1 MLSPYDWQQ
10 SISQRAQYI
19 ENRLRSGSPIVGLSI
34 EDGCVLYT
42 YRKNI
47 RKVYEVYDRVM
58 FSAIG
63 QQADVESMRVT
74 SIDFAHQE
82 GYAHSE
88 DDVKIGRLVGF
99 ALSGP
104 MKRAF
109 GDLTIA
115 PFVIQALFA
124 ELNARQADDLFIWL
138 HYDGDFFIQRN
149 FAVVAGTRDGEERMT
164 AFLSER
170 YKSDMSF
177 DQAFE
182 LADAAWRI
190 GADRDVRGGPDEE
203 LVAGAYPEVGM
214 LERNVAKVRRFRLL
228 HRDEKLSR

>member
-1 MLSPYDWQQ
+1 MLSPYDWQE
-10 SISQRAQYI
+10 SITQRAQYI

-34 EDGCVLYT
+34 NEGCILYT
-42 YRKNI
+42 YRKNV

-88 DDVKIGRLVGF
+88 EDVTIGRLVGF

-109 GDLTIA
+109 GDLTVA
-115 PFVIQALFA
+115 PFVIHALFC
-124 ELNARQADDLFIWL
+124 EMNAKPEEDLFIWL
-138 HYDGDFFIQRN
+138 HYDGDFVAHRQ
-149 FAVVAGTRDGEERMT
+149 FAVAGGTGPVEQRMRDYLGEKYDPKM
-164 AFLSER
+164 
-170 YKSDMSF
+170 KF
-177 DQAFE
+177 DEAIR

-190 GADRDVRGGPDEE
+190 GADRDGNGQPDDE
-203 LVAGAYPEVGM
+203 LFRGAYPEIGF
-214 LERNVAKVRRFRLL
+214 LERNVDRVRRFRLIQEEAK
-228 HRDEKLSR
+228 RFS

>member
-1 MLSPYDWQQ
+1 MLSPYDWQE

-19 ENRLRSGSPIVGLSI
+19 ENRLRSGSPIVGLSVD
-34 EDGCVLYT
+34 DGCVLYT

-88 DDVKIGRLVGF
+88 EDVTIGRLVGF

-124 ELNARQADDLFIWL
+124 ELNAKQPDDLFIWL
-138 HYDGDFFIQRN
+138 HYDGDFVVHRN
-149 FAVVAGTRDGEERMT
+149 FAVVAGTRDAEERMT
-164 AFLSER
+164 AFLRER
-170 YKSDMSF
+170 YKPDMSL

-190 GADRDVRGGPDEE
+190 GADRDVSGHPDEE
-203 LVAGAYPEVGM
+203 LLAGAYPEIGI
-214 LERNVAKVRRFRLL
+214 LERNVARVRRFKLIQ
-228 HRDEKLSR
+228 RDEKSAR